1 MSIAPYAF
9 CHFCEKC
16 LVDKETILMDLDN
29 KRVGTIFKLTPCGRC
44 QVVLYCDDCSS
55 KKLSQHQIHC
65 FPTTEILSTVLL
77 DNTLKFHF
85 PSVLMKFPDAAF
97 FVELGYVLMII
108 NLSAEGKPVVENE
121 RYSLAQDRAFSQIRR
136 LVKMDESG
144 ALYKLVNENKK
155 DLVVSVALNWTLSD
169 RFLHISNYLYKVC
182 KKAG

>member
-1 MSIAPYAF
+1 
-9 CHFCEKC
+9 
-16 LVDKETILMDLDN
+16 
-29 KRVGTIFKLTPCGRC
+29 
-44 QVVLYCDDCSS
+44 
-55 KKLSQHQIHC
+55 
-65 FPTTEILSTVLL
+65 
-77 DNTLKFHF
+77 
-85 PSVLMKFPDAAF
+85 MKFPDAAF